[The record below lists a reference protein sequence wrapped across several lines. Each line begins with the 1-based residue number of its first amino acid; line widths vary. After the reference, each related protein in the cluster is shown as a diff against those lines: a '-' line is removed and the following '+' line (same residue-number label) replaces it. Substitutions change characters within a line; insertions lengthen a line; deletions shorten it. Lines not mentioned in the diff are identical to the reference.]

1 MAEELDE
8 AQLAQRAARQDPEAQ
23 YQLYRLTAGY
33 LTAVGRRYVCD
44 AQDLKDVLQ
53 DSYLKIFSQLHRFN
67 YRGPGSLRAWT
78 TRIVVN
84 EAISLLRQ
92 RERMDNLSG
101 ETDLSNLPE
110 EDIIENDMDRLPPEV
125 LQTMVSELPTGYRTV
140 LNLYV
145 FEDKSHQEIARLLGI
160 KESSSASQL
169 HRARQMLARKIKAYW
184 KK

>member
-53 DSYLKIFSQLHRFN
+53 DSYLKIFSQLHRFS

-92 RERMDNLSG
+92 RERMDSLSG
-101 ETDLSNLPE
+101 EADLSNLPE
-110 EDIIENDMDRLPPEV
+110 EEISENDMDHLPPEV
-125 LQTMVSELPTGYRTV
+125 LQTMVRELPTGYRTV

-145 FEDKSHQEIARLLGI
+145 FEEKSHQEIARLLGI

>member
-1 MAEELDE
+1 MTEELDE
-8 AQLAQRAARQDPEAQ
+8 AQLARRAARQDPEAQ

-53 DSYLKIFSQLHRFN
+53 DSYLKIFSQLHRFS

-92 RERMDNLSG
+92 RERMDSLSG
-101 ETDLSNLPE
+101 EDDLSNLPE
-110 EDIIENDMDRLPPEV
+110 EDISEDDMDRLPPEV
-125 LQTMVSELPTGYRTV
+125 LQAMVSELPTGYRTV

>member
-8 AQLAQRAARQDPEAQ
+8 AQLAWRAARQDPEAQ

-53 DSYLKIFSQLHRFN
+53 DSYLKIFSQLHRFS

-92 RERMDNLSG
+92 RERMDSLSG
-101 ETDLSNLPE
+101 EADLSNLPE
-110 EDIIENDMDRLPPEV
+110 EDISEDDMDRLPPEV
-125 LQTMVSELPTGYRTV
+125 LQAMVSELPTGYRTV

>member
-53 DSYLKIFSQLHRFN
+53 DSYLKIFSQLHRFS

-92 RERMDNLSG
+92 RERMDSLSS
-101 ETDLSNLPE
+101 EDDLSNLPE
-110 EDIIENDMDRLPPEV
+110 EDISEDDMNRLPPEV

>member
-33 LTAVGRRYVCD
+33 LTTVGRRYVCD

-53 DSYLKIFSQLHRFN
+53 DSYLKIFSQLHRFS

-92 RERMDNLSG
+92 RERMDSLSS
-101 ETDLSNLPE
+101 EDDLSNLPE
-110 EDIIENDMDRLPPEV
+110 EDISENNMDRLPPEV

>member
-1 MAEELDE
+1 MTEELDE

-53 DSYLKIFSQLHRFN
+53 DSYLKIFSQLHRFS

-92 RERMDNLSG
+92 RERMDSLSG

-110 EDIIENDMDRLPPEV
+110 EEISEDDMNRLPPEV

>member
-53 DSYLKIFSQLHRFN
+53 DSYLKIFSQLHRFS

-92 RERMDNLSG
+92 RERMDSLSG
-101 ETDLSNLPE
+101 EADLSNLPE
-110 EDIIENDMDRLPPEV
+110 EEISENDMDHLPPEV
-125 LQTMVSELPTGYRTV
+125 LQTMVRELPTGYRTV

>member
-1 MAEELDE
+1 MSEELDE
-8 AQLAQRAARQDPEAQ
+8 AQLARRAARQDPEAQ

-53 DSYLKIFSQLHRFN
+53 DSYLKIFSQLHRFS

-78 TRIVVN
+78 TRIVMN

-92 RERMDNLSG
+92 RERLDSLCS
-101 ETDLSNLPE
+101 EDDLSNLPE
-110 EDIIENDMDRLPPEV
+110 EDISEDDMDRLPPEV
-125 LQTMVSELPTGYRTV
+125 LQAMVSELPTGYRTV